1 MPEANETAVIA
12 LCGGCGYPTLGPQ
25 LVRLLPTDDDRSD
38 SRVDDLQN

>member
-25 LVRLLPTDDDRSD
+25 LCAFCLPMMTD
-38 SRVDDLQN
+38 QTAA